1 MTEYQRIT
9 SREVFMGRLR
19 CGCDLLQELTN
30 IAAERC
36 VSLGR
41 IEAIGA
47 VRKARIGFYDQESRI
62 YRFCS
67 FDEPLEILKLVGNI
81 SLRDGTPFVHAHITL
96 ADGSG
101 KAYGGH
107 LAEGTTV
114 FACEF
119 LLEAFD
125 GPVFQRDF
133 DEETGLFLWSTEK
146 SSIK

>member
-1 MTEYQRIT
+1 MMEYQRIT
-9 SREVFMGRLR
+9 SREAFMGRLR
-19 CGCDLLQELTN
+19 HGCDLLQELTR
-30 IAAERC
+30 IATERC
-36 VSLGR
+36 VNLGR

-47 VRKARIGFYDQESRI
+47 VRKARIGYYDQESRL
-62 YRFCS
+62 YRYSS
-67 FDEPLEILKLVGNI
+67 FDKPLEISKLIGNI
-81 SLRDGTPFVHAHITL
+81 SLKDGTPFVHAHVTL

-133 DEETGLFLWSTEK
+133 DEETGLFLWSMEEK
-146 SSIK
+146 HI

>member
-9 SREVFMGRLR
+9 SGEIFMGRLS
-19 CGCDLLQELTN
+19 CGCDLLQELTK
-30 IAAERC
+30 IGTERC
-36 VSLGR
+36 VRLGR

-47 VRKARIGFYDQESRI
+47 VRKAHIGFYDQELRR
-62 YRFCS
+62 YRYSS
-67 FDEPLEILKLVGNI
+67 FDEPLEISKLVGNI
-81 SLRDGTPFVHAHITL
+81 SLKDGMPFVHAHVTL

-107 LAEGTTV
+107 RAEGTIV

-125 GPVFQRDF
+125 GPVFQRGY
-133 DEETGLFLWSTEK
+133 DEETGLFLWSIETRT
-146 SSIK
+146 

>member
-1 MTEYQRIT
+1 MTECQRIT
-9 SREVFMGRLR
+9 SREVFMGRLS
-19 CGCDLLQELTN
+19 CGCDLLQELTK
-30 IAAERC
+30 IATEQC

-47 VRKARIGFYDQESRI
+47 VRQARIGFYDQKSSL
-62 YRFCS
+62 YRYSS
-67 FDEPLEILKLVGNI
+67 FDEPLEISKLIGNI
-81 SLRDGTPFVHAHITL
+81 SLKDGIPFVHAHVTL

-133 DEETGLFLWSTEK
+133 DEETGLFLWSPEK
-146 SSIK
+146 KHP